1 MILADEWQNT
11 GISEL
16 NTYVRNIRQSYLSK
30 EAPPRRAIAN
40 STNKQWKYLTD
51 RDREEIDASM
61 KQVLREL
68 NAGILQLAAA
78 ESGRREVETNIMVK
92 KYHRL
97 GLGSLG
103 NWAAGGGVRSKSY
116 EQELEES
123 KANTIG
129 THRENVLFFLRQK
142 LQVVGSMQASMMQK
156 RIDREEERNRNRR
169 VIHDLG
175 RLPTSASVGASSAA
189 HMETLESHLEL
200 EDLTPEQKQLFDKEG
215 EDMMKQFDKSMSQV
229 RYVARGGLNLD
240 TANEDYRTAEQSLV
254 EISELHSQLAQSL
267 ETQSAH
273 IDQLVADSQYT
284 TENVGGGNKHLKQAT
299 ERKSTARM
307 VFYASCGLSLFLIVW
322 DLVI

>member
-16 NTYVRNIRQSYLSK
+16 NTYIRNIRQSYLSK

-51 RDREEIDASM
+51 RDREEVDVSM

-78 ESGRREVETNIMVK
+78 ESGRREVETNIMAK

-103 NWAAGGGVRSKSY
+103 TWAAGGGVRSKSY

-142 LQVVGSMQASMMQK
+142 LQEVGSMQASMMQK

-175 RLPTSASVGASSAA
+175 RLPAASGTTSSAA
-189 HMETLESHLEL
+189 HMEILESHPEL
-200 EDLTPEQKQLFDKEG
+200 EALTPEQKQLFDKEG

-229 RYVARGGLNLD
+229 RYVGKD
-240 TANEDYRTAEQSLV
+240 FD
-254 EISELHSQLAQSL
+254 
-267 ETQSAH
+267 
-273 IDQLVADSQYT
+273 VAIAD
-284 TENVGGGNKHLKQAT
+284 
-299 ERKSTARM
+299 
-307 VFYASCGLSLFLIVW
+307 
-322 DLVI
+322 